1 MRINGTFYFTKTKSG
16 NLLGEFINNGL
27 KNFIVESANIDEG
40 FCKEKFEAEYVTNW
54 LEDEKTFV
62 AKLIIVRNLENTKMF
77 NLIWYDLKSN
87 KPIFSGI
94 GFKKKKILI
103 GKYSDQENNERP
115 TAV

>member
-1 MRINGTFYFTKTKSG
+1 MSIYGTFYFTKTKSG

-27 KNFIVESANIDEG
+27 KNFIVESANINEG
-40 FCKEKFEAEYVTNW
+40 FCKEKLEAEYTTNW
-54 LEDEKTFV
+54 LEDENAF
-62 AKLIIVRNLENTKMF
+62 ASKLIIERDLENAKMF
-77 NLIWYDLKSN
+77 NLTWLDLKSK

-103 GKYSDQENNERP
+103 GKYSDKKNNDRP

>member
-1 MRINGTFYFTKTKSG
+1 MSIHGTFYFTKTKSG

-94 GFKKKKILI
+94 GFKKKKIFI
-103 GKYSDQENNERP
+103 GQCSDQENNERP